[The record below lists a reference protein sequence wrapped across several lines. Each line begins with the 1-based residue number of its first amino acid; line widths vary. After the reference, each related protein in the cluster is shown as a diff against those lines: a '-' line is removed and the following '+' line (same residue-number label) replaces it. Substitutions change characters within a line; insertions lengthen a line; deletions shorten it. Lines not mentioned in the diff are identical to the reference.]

1 MVEPL
6 VTASRAADAP
16 AAEHRVPAPAPVA
29 TVSHRVEYGALR
41 LMIGALGTMTWPHA
55 VAMGARFGALGY
67 RPFGIRRRVVERQV
81 AAAFPELDRDGVRR
95 IARGAFEHLGR
106 VAAETALL
114 SRIGRDQVLELFEE
128 VPTWDVVERLSARG
142 RGLLMC
148 GGHLGNWE
156 LGAAYIA
163 ARGIRLDG
171 VARRMGNPLFDA
183 YLTRTRS
190 RLGVRVVPDRD
201 AVRRVPRTLKSGGA
215 VAFLTDQAGLNLA
228 STFVPFFGRP
238 AKTPRGPAVFALR
251 LGAPMVFGVA
261 LRQDDGRYQLTFEE
275 VPIHDTGD
283 RDRDVDAIVAR
294 FTSALERWVRVAP
307 AQYFWHHRRWKQQP
321 ADTPP
326 ELRDPT
332 DSR

>member
-1 MVEPL
+1 MAEPL
-6 VTASRAADAP
+6 VSASDTSSAP
-16 AAEHRVPAPAPVA
+16 ASSSPVPPPPAA
-29 TVSHRVEYGALR
+29 TLSHRLEYGALR
-41 LMIGALGTMTWPHA
+41 ALMGALGTMSWPNA
-55 VAMGARFGALGY
+55 VAMGARLGALGY
-67 RPFGIRRRVVERQV
+67 QPLGIRRRVVELQI
-81 AAAFPELDRDGVRR
+81 AAAFPMLDRAAVAR

-114 SRIGRDQVLELFEE
+114 ARIGRDQVLDLFEE
-128 VPTWDVVERLSARG
+128 VHAWDVVERLRARG

-163 ARGIRLDG
+163 ARGGRLDV

-190 RLGVRVVPDRD
+190 RLGMTVVPDRD
-201 AVRRVPRTLKSGGA
+201 AVRRVPRTLKGGGA

-261 LRQDDGRYQLTFEE
+261 LRQDNGRYHLTFEE
-275 VPIHDTGD
+275 VPIHHTGD
-283 RDRDVDAIVAR
+283 RERDVDDIVAR

-307 AQYFWHHRRWKQQP
+307 EQYFWHHRRWKQQP
-321 ADTPP
+321 EDTPP
-326 ELRDPT
+326 ELRDPAAF
-332 DSR
+332 R